1 MNTEWNHPFRAN
13 YMDLMQPKRGV
24 YFNIK
29 VELKEKELPLIS
41 QYTQDIYYQI
51 GEYMNANTPR
61 NSKNLLQLH
70 NQIQHLNYCLIQLKI
85 LQYKTINKLII

>member
-41 QYTQDIYYQI
+41 QYVFDICI
-51 GEYMNANTPR
+51 KLGEYMNENIQR
-61 NSKNLLQLH
+61 NSRNLL
-70 NQIQHLNYCLIQLKI
+70 
-85 LQYKTINKLII
+85 

>member
-41 QYTQDIYYQI
+41 QYT
-51 GEYMNANTPR
+51 
-61 NSKNLLQLH
+61 
-70 NQIQHLNYCLIQLKI
+70 
-85 LQYKTINKLII
+85 

>member
-1 MNTEWNHPFRAN
+1 MNTEWDHPFRAN

-41 QYTQDIYYQI
+41 QYVFDICI
-51 GEYMNANTPR
+51 KLGKYMNENIQR
-61 NSKNLLQLH
+61 NSRNLL
-70 NQIQHLNYCLIQLKI
+70 
-85 LQYKTINKLII
+85 